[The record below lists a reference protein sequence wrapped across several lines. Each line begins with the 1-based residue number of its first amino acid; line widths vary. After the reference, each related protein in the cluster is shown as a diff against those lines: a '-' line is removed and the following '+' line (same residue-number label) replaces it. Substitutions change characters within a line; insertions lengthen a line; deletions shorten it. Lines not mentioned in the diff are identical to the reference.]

1 MGYRL
6 SRVVLTCLLGLCLT
20 LNGPAVCSAGL
31 FGSFGVKDE
40 QELGR
45 KFDVLVRSRMPL
57 IEDPEVKL
65 YVQSIVDRL
74 QKAMPPQAFPFNA
87 NVLLHPT
94 MNAFAVPGGYVFVQT
109 GLIMQLEHESELAGV
124 LAHEL
129 AHVTQRHI
137 ASRMERSRA
146 VTLASLVGALASAF
160 LGGGSGSGAMLA
172 GSMAAGQTA
181 MLNYSRMDETEA
193 DEIGLQY
200 LVKAGFN
207 PSGLQT
213 AFEKIRRKQWNT
225 GIDIPEYLST
235 HPDVGSRVNEIHA
248 RIAGMPAAVRSR
260 PQDDTRFNRVKT
272 LIWARYGEPETAS
285 RLFMRA
291 PATDCLASMGR
302 GILAERRNQVKE
314 ARAAFEAAL
323 ACAPKDPL
331 VWREAGHFY
340 YSVGDPRAEA
350 LLKRALALDP
360 DDLMAQFYYARLL
373 SAAGDRR
380 TAHAYYERLL
390 RRLPEDAEL
399 HYYYGRSLGEGGQ
412 PFQGFLHLAYS
423 ALYRNDRKKTDS
435 WLEQARANARTPAE
449 QAALD
454 RFDSVYRE
462 RRVHWDK

>member
-1 MGYRL
+1 M
-6 SRVVLTCLLGLCLT
+6 
-20 LNGPAVCSAGL
+20 
-31 FGSFGVKDE
+31 
-40 QELGR
+40 
-45 KFDVLVRSRMPL
+45 
-57 IEDPEVKL
+57 
-65 YVQSIVDRL
+65 
-74 QKAMPPQAFPFNA
+74 
-87 NVLLHPT
+87 
-94 MNAFAVPGGYVFVQT
+94 
-109 GLIMQLEHESELAGV
+109 
-124 LAHEL
+124 
-129 AHVTQRHI
+129 
-137 ASRMERSRA
+137 
-146 VTLASLVGALASAF
+146 
-160 LGGGSGSGAMLA
+160 
-172 GSMAAGQTA
+172 
-181 MLNYSRMDETEA
+181 
-193 DEIGLQY
+193 
-200 LVKAGFN
+200 KAGFN

-248 RIAGMPAAVRSR
+248 RIAGMPAAVRAR
-260 PQDDTRFNRVKT
+260 PQDDARFKRVKT
-272 LIWARYGEPETAS
+272 LIWARYGEPEAAS

-314 ARAAFEAAL
+314 ARAAFDAAL
-323 ACAPKDPL
+323 ACAPGDPL

-340 YSVGDPRAEA
+340 YSVGDPKAA
-350 LLKRALALDP
+350 TLLKRALALDP

-380 TAHAYYERLL
+380 AAHAYYERLL

-435 WLEQARANARTPAE
+435 WLEQARANARTPAD
-449 QAALD
+449 QADLD

>member
-6 SRVVLTCLLGLCLT
+6 NRVFLTCVLGICLALHGT
-20 LNGPAVCSAGL
+20 AVCAAGL

-45 KFDVLVRSRMPL
+45 TFDVLVRSRLPL
-57 IEDPEVKL
+57 IEDPEIKL

-74 QKAMPPQAFPFNA
+74 QKAMPPQAFPFNT

-124 LAHEL
+124 IAHEL

-137 ASRMERSRA
+137 ASRVERARA
-146 VTLASLVGALASAF
+146 VTAASLVGALASAF
-160 LGGGSGSGAMLA
+160 LGGGSGSGALFA

-207 PSGLQT
+207 PSGMQT
-213 AFEKIRRKQWNT
+213 AFEKIRRKQWST

-235 HPDVGSRVNEIHA
+235 HPDVGSRINEIHA
-248 RIAGMPAAVRSR
+248 RIAGMPAAVRAR

-272 LIWARYGEPETAS
+272 LIWARYGEPEAAS

-291 PATDCLASMGR
+291 PASDCLAQMGR

-314 ARAAFEAAL
+314 ARKAFDAAL
-323 ACAPKDPL
+323 TCAPNDPL

-360 DDLMAQFYYARLL
+360 DDLMAQFHYARLL
-373 SAAGDRR
+373 SAAGNRR
-380 TAHAYYERLL
+380 AAHGYYERLL

-399 HYYYGRSLGEGGQ
+399 HYCYGRSLGEGGQ

-435 WLEQARANARTPAE
+435 WLAQARANARTSAD
-449 QAALD
+449 QADLD
-454 RFDSVYRE
+454 RFDKVYAE

>member
-6 SRVVLTCLLGLCLT
+6 SRIVLTCLLGLCLT
-20 LNGPAVCSAGL
+20 LNGPAVSAAGL
-31 FGSFGVKDE
+31 FGGFGVKDE

-109 GLIMQLEHESELAGV
+109 GLVMQLEHESELAGV
-124 LAHEL
+124 IAHEL

-248 RIAGMPAAVRSR
+248 RIAGMPAAVRAR
-260 PQDDTRFNRVKT
+260 PQDDARFKRVKT
-272 LIWARYGEPETAS
+272 LIWARYGEPEAAS

-314 ARAAFEAAL
+314 ARAAFDAAL
-323 ACAPKDPL
+323 ACAPGDPL

-340 YSVGDPRAEA
+340 YSVGDPKAA
-350 LLKRALALDP
+350 TLLKRALALDP
-360 DDLMAQFYYARLL
+360 DDLMAQ
-373 SAAGDRR
+373 
-380 TAHAYYERLL
+380 
-390 RRLPEDAEL
+390 
-399 HYYYGRSLGEGGQ
+399 
-412 PFQGFLHLAYS
+412 
-423 ALYRNDRKKTDS
+423 
-435 WLEQARANARTPAE
+435 
-449 QAALD
+449 
-454 RFDSVYRE
+454 
-462 RRVHWDK
+462 